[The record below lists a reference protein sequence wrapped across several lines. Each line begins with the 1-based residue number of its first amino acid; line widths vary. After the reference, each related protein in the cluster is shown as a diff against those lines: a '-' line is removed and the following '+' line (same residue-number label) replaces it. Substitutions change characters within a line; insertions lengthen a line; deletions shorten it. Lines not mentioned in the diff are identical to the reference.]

1 MSWFE
6 RVFLRRRIYGELS
19 EEIREH
25 LDEKIE
31 ELVARGM
38 PREEAE
44 HAARRE
50 FGNVTLTEED
60 GRGVWRW
67 TMLENL
73 WMDLRYGARMLR
85 KAPAFTVIA
94 VLTLA
99 IGIAANT
106 AVFTAFNAIFLRP
119 RATAEPER
127 LARVFRSTPND
138 AFGSLSYPDYIFFRE
153 HSKSF
158 SDVFL
163 MAYGISVTSSDF
175 STEEP
180 ATGPSIAGVV
190 GFKLPQLL
198 PGSAQPLGCGFI
210 SGNYFSALGAH
221 PMLGRLLLPED
232 DYRGAPP
239 VLMLS
244 GNFWQKQFHSNPS
257 VVGSTLHL
265 NGVAFTIIGVTPVD
279 YLGIADVVPDVWV
292 PVNAKLVLGGSP
304 EEMTD
309 RRITTG
315 WVQGRLKRGVTL
327 ADAEAELNV
336 LLSELRASDPQFERD
351 SAVRVVSGKTY
362 AMVGPQEW
370 ALIAVTMTAVG
381 LLLLIACCNVASLLL
396 ARAAARRREIAV
408 RISLGA
414 GRVRLLQQLLTESS
428 LVALLAGGIGLPLA
442 WWMLRILVLQIAA
455 SLPPFWGSIALQLD
469 PDVRVFGYTLA
480 LSLIAG
486 VVFGL
491 TPALQSAKS
500 DVNSGLKSDGN
511 FFGQQTRKPWLRR
524 TLIAGEIAAALVLLI
539 SSTLLLRGS
548 QRALTVDPGFD
559 SQNVLYLEMHDPT
572 IHGLRRS
579 SPEQLA
585 QDLAAAMRKV
595 RGVTAVSRASRGPL
609 AGGTRFVV
617 VAPLRANAAVG
628 GSNESEMPD
637 AGYSFVD
644 TNYFSVL
651 DIPFV
656 RGRGFA
662 PDEVQ
667 GESRVVVISEAL
679 ARRFWPGED
688 AVGKLLRV
696 GTQQPAMS
704 FPGEYA
710 PFVSSAQVIGV
721 VRDVRSLSLRETDRG
736 YIYLPLEQKHWS
748 SVLLVRAERNPSA
761 LLPALGSEVRRLD
774 ASLPVI
780 GGVLHTMISFDPYFV
795 ISRIGGVLASIVGVL
810 GLVLACM
817 GVYGTVGYL
826 VVQRTQE
833 IGIRMALGA
842 DRRSL
847 LRLILRDGALPL
859 AMGIGVGFFA
869 AAGVSRVLSSF
880 LFGLSSLDALS
891 FGGVSLLLAG
901 ITLLASYVPARRA
914 MRVDPIVALRYE

>member
-1 MSWFE
+1 MGWFKD
-6 RVFLRRRIYGELS
+6 VFSRRRIYSDLS
-19 EEIREH
+19 AEIREH

-31 ELVARGM
+31 ELVARGI
-38 PREEAE
+38 PRDEAE
-44 HAARRE
+44 HASRRE
-50 FGNVTLTEED
+50 FGNLTLTEENA
-60 GRGVWRW
+60 RGVWRW

-73 WMDLRYGARMLR
+73 WMDVRYGARMLR
-85 KAPAFTVIA
+85 KSPAFAAIA
-94 VLTLA
+94 ILTLA

-119 RATAEPER
+119 RATADPER
-127 LARVFRSTPND
+127 LARVFRSTPSD
-138 AFGSLSYPDYIFFRE
+138 AFGSLSYPDYVFFRE

-158 SDVFL
+158 SDVIL

-175 STEEP
+175 ATQEP
-180 ATGPSIAGVV
+180 ATGPSIAGAV
-190 GFKLPQLL
+190 GFKMPQLL
-198 PGSAQPLGCGFI
+198 PGSARPIGCGFI
-210 SGNYFSALGAH
+210 SGNYFSALGAR

-232 DYRGAPP
+232 DQRGVAP
-239 VLMLS
+239 VVMLS
-244 GNFWQKQFHSNPS
+244 GNFWQRQFHSNPS

-265 NGVAFTIIGVTPVD
+265 NGVAFTIIGVTSVD
-279 YLGIADVVPDVWV
+279 YLGLADVVPDVWV
-292 PVNAKLVLGGSP
+292 PVNAKLVLGAPP

-309 RRITTG
+309 RRITNG
-315 WVQGRLKRGVTL
+315 WVQGRLKPGVTL
-327 ADAEAELNV
+327 ADADAELNV
-336 LLSELRASDPQFERD
+336 LLSELRAIDPQFERD
-351 SAVRVVSGKTY
+351 SAIRVVSGKTY
-362 AMVGPQEW
+362 ATVGPKEW
-370 ALIAVTMTAVG
+370 ALVAVTMTAVG

-428 LVALLAGGIGLPLA
+428 LVALLAGAIGLPLA

-455 SLPPFWGSIALQLD
+455 SLPPFWGSIALQID

-480 LSLIAG
+480 LSLVTG

-491 TPALQSAKS
+491 TPALQSAKA

-511 FFGQQTRKPWLRR
+511 FLGQQARRPWLRG

-548 QRALTVDPGFD
+548 QRALSVNPGFD

-572 IHGLRRS
+572 LHGLRRS

-585 QDLAAAMRKV
+585 QDLATAMRKV

-609 AGGTRFVV
+609 AGGNRFVV
-617 VAPLRANAAVG
+617 VAPARANTFAG

-644 TNYFSVL
+644 ADYFSVL

-667 GESRVVVISEAL
+667 GGARVVVISEAL

-696 GTQQPAMS
+696 GTPQPAMS

-721 VRDVRSLSLRETDRG
+721 VRDVRSLSLREPDRG
-736 YIYLPLEQKHWS
+736 YIYLPLEQKRWS
-748 SVLLVRAERNPSA
+748 SVLLVRAEKNPAA

-795 ISRIGGVLASIVGVL
+795 ISRIGGVLASIVGLL

-833 IGIRMALGA
+833 IGVRMALGA
-842 DRRSL
+842 DRRSV
-847 LRLILRDGALPL
+847 LRLILRDGARPL
-859 AMGIGVGFFA
+859 AMGIAVGFLA
-869 AAGVSRVLSSF
+869 AIGVSRVLSSF
-880 LFGLSSLDALS
+880 LFGLSSLDAAS
-891 FGGVSLLLAG
+891 FAGVSLFLAG
-901 ITLLASYVPARRA
+901 IALLASYVPARRA
-914 MRVDPIVALRYE
+914 MRVDPMVALRYE